1 MPENPLESLIIEE
14 VRARGPMTFAR
25 FMDLAL
31 YHEPW
36 GYYSS
41 GPERIGA
48 GGDFYTSPV
57 AHPAFGALLTVQLAG
72 MWEMM
77 GKPSPFHVVELGA
90 GTGVMARDIIEYS
103 DHVSSD
109 FADALE
115 YVTIDMRH
123 AHRVEGPITSCR
135 TAFLSGH
142 HRLHPVQRVPG
153 CDAGA
158 PGHDGGRE
166 TAGVVCRGG
175 GWGAC

>member
-1 MPENPLESLIIEE
+1 MPENPLESLIFEE
-14 VRARGPMTFAR
+14 VRTQGPMTFAR
-25 FMDLAL
+25 FMELAL

-103 DHVSSD
+103 N
-109 FADALE
+109 
-115 YVTIDMRH
+115 H
-123 AHRVEGPITSCR
+123 ASPSLPTY
-135 TAFLSGH
+135 
-142 HRLHPVQRVPG
+142 
-153 CDAGA
+153 
-158 PGHDGGRE
+158 
-166 TAGVVCRGG
+166 
-175 GWGAC
+175 

>member
-1 MPENPLESLIIEE
+1 MPENPLESLIVEE
-14 VRARGPMTFAR
+14 VRTRGPMTFAR
-25 FMDLAL
+25 FMELAL

-77 GKPSPFHVVELGA
+77 GKPSRFHVVELGA

-103 DHVSSD
+103 YHVSSD

-115 YVTIDMRH
+115 YLTIDMS
-123 AHRVEGPITSCR
+123 HRTPR
-135 TAFLSGH
+135 
-142 HRLHPVQRVPG
+142 
-153 CDAGA
+153 
-158 PGHDGGRE
+158 
-166 TAGVVCRGG
+166 
-175 GWGAC
+175 